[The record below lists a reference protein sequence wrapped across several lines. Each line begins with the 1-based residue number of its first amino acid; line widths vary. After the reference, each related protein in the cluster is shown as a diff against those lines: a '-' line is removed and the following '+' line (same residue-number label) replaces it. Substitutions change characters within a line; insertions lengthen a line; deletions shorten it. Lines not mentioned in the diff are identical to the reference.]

1 MCHSCIPG
9 WNEWRFGQRE
19 WRKSCKAAIF
29 LIRIWFFEHQLKI
42 KIRTD
47 RKHLHWTGFSERWVT
62 EASLVHVNGASFDFL
77 FTVYL
82 FHSRVVS
89 CGTLLGSV
97 QTNFVYLMCCYW
109 LHLWLWSKLRF
120 PTSPVSFWPPFHLDW
135 VSFIYFPM
143 SIYIFSFPSPLA
155 RVPPDSVVVQN
166 TATSLLCFGVYPL
179 PSHCK

>member
-1 MCHSCIPG
+1 MGLGGFARQCGFSLEEIASHLLPSSLWLPPYGNVPASWWLILLPKRSHIRVTMCHSCIPG

-97 QTNFVYLMCCYW
+97 QTSFVYLVNV
-109 LHLWLWSKLRF
+109 LLL
-120 PTSPVSFWPPFHLDW
+120 
-135 VSFIYFPM
+135 
-143 SIYIFSFPSPLA
+143 
-155 RVPPDSVVVQN
+155 
-166 TATSLLCFGVYPL
+166 ATSLVMIKVEIPNL
-179 PSHCK
+179 SS